1 MLKTLLVS
9 AAALMMMSG
18 AASALTVT
26 NKGTKDH
33 TIGVDMGNK
42 EAVEKV
48 AANHSVSLKSCAD
61 GCGITGPWGYSW
73 MAKDGEDFA
82 FDDTKLL
89 PGKGFTGWGQSYHTA
104 TN

>member
-1 MLKTLLVS
+1 MFKTAIAS
-9 AAALMMMSG
+9 AAALILMSG
-18 AASALTVT
+18 AASALTIT
-26 NKGTKDH
+26 NMGAKEA

-42 EAVEKV
+42 ETVEKV
-48 AANHSVSLKSCAD
+48 AANGSVSLKNCVS

-82 FDDTKLL
+82 FKDKQLI
-89 PGKGFTGWGQSYHTA
+89 PGKSFTGWGQSYQKV